1 MTLGRSIALIEEMAV
16 AQALK
21 MARTMPVNLT
31 PRPSSS
37 HEIPDMETTMSNLSS
52 SLPPAPASLP
62 PASLPPAPVPAP
74 ALPAQI
80 EERVIEPRVA
90 DLVQDQ
96 AAANPTRASLERMRR
111 ALQ

>member
-1 MTLGRSIALIEEMAV
+1 MTSGRSIALIEEMAV

-21 MARTMPVNLT
+21 MARTMPVNPT

-37 HEIPDMETTMSNLSS
+37 YEIPEDMETAMSNLSS
-52 SLPPAPASLP
+52 SLPPHAPP
-62 PASLPPAPVPAP
+62 HMPENPPAPAP
-74 ALPAQI
+74 PVQPK
-80 EERVIEPRVA
+80 ERVIEPRAA